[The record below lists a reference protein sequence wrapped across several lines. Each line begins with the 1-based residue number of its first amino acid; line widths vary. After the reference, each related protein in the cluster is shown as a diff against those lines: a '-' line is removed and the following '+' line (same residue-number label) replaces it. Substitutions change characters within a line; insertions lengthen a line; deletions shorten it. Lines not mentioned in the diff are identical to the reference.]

1 MTSHEELD
9 PDAYL
14 KQLRQLK
21 QQEQFVWPD
30 AAAMPPIDPAK
41 VKKGKEQP
49 PDDAQYKK
57 ASEEAAKRWRQP
69 PPPPAPTKGLLSTV
83 LDGRADRKRDRAII
97 QAHKAQQQQS
107 AQSKPRQQRPRHSH
121 TVDPFDGLYT
131 GPRTAHDNNDSAYH
145 DPATNSQPAATGCGC
160 SSTIMLLLA
169 LAALLFALYICLCN
183 CG

>member
-1 MTSHEELD
+1 MT
-9 PDAYL
+9 
-14 KQLRQLK
+14 
-21 QQEQFVWPD
+21 
-30 AAAMPPIDPAK
+30 PPSYPL
-41 VKKGKEQP
+41 KGKEQP
-49 PDDAQYKK
+49 PADDAQYKK

-69 PPPPAPTKGLLSTV
+69 SPPPPPSTPTRGFLSTV

-107 AQSKPRQQRPRHSH
+107 AQSKPRQQRPRHS
-121 TVDPFDGLYT
+121 TRVDPFDGLYT
-131 GPRTAHDNNDSAYH
+131 GPRTAHDNNYPAYH

-169 LAALLFALYICLCN
+169 LAALLFALYLCLCN